1 MTKICIIKFLKIK
14 VNKNKLVLSW
24 KIKNKTTKLKRK
36 KKMTA
41 MSEGLQLKK

>member
-24 KIKNKTTKLKRK
+24 KIKKQNNKIEK
-36 KKMTA
+36 KK
-41 MSEGLQLKK
+41 ENDCNE